1 MRASEAVERRSGG
14 REAPERPVAGPAG
27 EGAVHKLD
35 NRGSPCSLGLLRVK
49 QRLAE
54 MPLGD
59 VLEVATRDRFAPY
72 EVPAWVERQGLE
84 LVALWRSGFWLFSTT
99 TFTIRKTVAVLPPR
113 QKVV

>member
-1 MRASEAVERRSGG
+1 VADQG
-14 REAPERPVAGPAG
+14 R

-35 NRGSPCSLGLLRVK
+35 NRGSSCSLGLLRVK

-59 VLEVATRDRFAPY
+59 VLEVVTRDRFAPY

-84 LVALWRSGFWLFSTT
+84 LVSLVRSGVWLFSTT

-113 QKVV
+113 QKVA